1 MFRKKTDNIINAP
14 SGKVEWLI
22 VCLGN
27 PGKKYHLTRH
37 NVGFLECDYIS
48 QKLNIKVDK
57 LRFKSLCGDA
67 LIGGKRVLIL
77 KPQTFMNKSGEA
89 VLSAMTFYKISIEN
103 VLVISDD
110 VSLEIGKIRI
120 RKKGSD
126 GGHNGIKSIILLSNS
141 DNFPRIKIGV
151 GNKPHPDF
159 ELADWVLGQFQKDE
173 QENIF
178 SALINTFNAIELI
191 VEDKIDEAMNEYN

>member
-1 MFRKKTDNIINAP
+1 MFRKIINNLINAP
-14 SGKVEWLI
+14 TGKVEWLI

-27 PGKKYHLTRH
+27 PGKKYHNTRH

-57 LRFKSLCGDA
+57 LKFKSLCGDA
-67 LIGGKRVLIL
+67 LINGKRVLVL
-77 KPQTFMNKSGEA
+77 KPQTFMNASGEA
-89 VLSAMTFYKISIEN
+89 VLSAMNFYKIPMEN
-103 VLVISDD
+103 VLVIFDD
-110 VSLEIGKIRI
+110 VSLEVGKLRI

-126 GGHNGIKSIILLSNS
+126 GGHNGIKSIILHSNS

-159 ELADWVLGQFQKDE
+159 ELANWVLGQFEKEEQKK
-173 QENIF
+173 IF
-178 SALINTFNAIELI
+178 SALENTYKSIELI
-191 VEDKIDEAMNEYN
+191 IDDKIDDAMNQYN